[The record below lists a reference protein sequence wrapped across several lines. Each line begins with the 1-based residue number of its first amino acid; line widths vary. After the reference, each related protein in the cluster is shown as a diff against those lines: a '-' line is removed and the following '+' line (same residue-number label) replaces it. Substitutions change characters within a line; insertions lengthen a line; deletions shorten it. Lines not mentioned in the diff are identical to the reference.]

1 MSEECLVAAERQWL
15 KYLATAQTLPCLI
28 KGTYN
33 VEKMDNGFVNLK
45 KGMELA
51 KLALTQKPSS
61 FEYEPLDAEKLN
73 EEIEE
78 FEKKIVELM
87 EFEAAYLERKELE
100 RMQQKIYYGYLD
112 NQDYLLAAEF
122 ARDQI
127 N

>member
-1 MSEECLVAAERQWL
+1 
-15 KYLATAQTLPCLI
+15 
-28 KGTYN
+28 
-33 VEKMDNGFVNLK
+33 
-45 KGMELA
+45 MELA

-61 FEYEPLDAEKLN
+61 FEYEPLDAAKLN

-87 EFEAAYLERKELE
+87 EFEASYLEKKELE
-100 RMQQKIYYGYLD
+100 RMQQQIYYGYLD
-112 NQDYLLAAEF
+112 NKDFLLAAEF

>member
-100 RMQQKIYYGYLD
+100 RMQQKIYYGY
-112 NQDYLLAAEF
+112 YLLAAEF